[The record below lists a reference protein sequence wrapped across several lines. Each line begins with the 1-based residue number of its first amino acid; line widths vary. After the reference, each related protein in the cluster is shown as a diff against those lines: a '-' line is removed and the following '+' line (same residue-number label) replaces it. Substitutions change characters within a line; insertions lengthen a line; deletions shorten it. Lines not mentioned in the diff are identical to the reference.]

1 MSDEIKLTLEN
12 QPAPE
17 QEAPQ
22 APDSALGEQVN
33 RTLSDANQ
41 AIAEAAKEAQSL
53 PTPTLTLHPAVTQAA
68 EEAPKTQVPPADI
81 SPTFTPEEQKM
92 IDDFS
97 KKIDVTDATLVFS
110 YGAQAQQQIASFS
123 DAALKNVQTKDLGE
137 VGDMISNL
145 VTELKGFTL
154 DDEDKGGIFAFFKK
168 SVDKLQLMKN
178 RYEDAEVNVNKIV
191 NGLESHQVQLL
202 KDIATL
208 DQLYEQNLG
217 YFKELSM
224 RIEAGKIRLQEV
236 RSTDLVQIRAKAQA
250 SGLPEDAQAANDL
263 AAKIDRFEKKVYDLE
278 LTRNISIQMAPQIR
292 LLQNSNQIMAEK
304 IQSSLVNT
312 IPLWKSQMVLALG
325 MQHTQEAMEAQRSVT
340 DLTNE
345 LLKKNAE
352 KLHTATVETAR
363 ESERGIVDIETLKL
377 TNASLIQTMDE
388 VLTIQQEGREKRKA
402 AEKELANIE
411 AQLRAKL
418 LEYR

>member
-1 MSDEIKLTLEN
+1 
-12 QPAPE
+12 
-17 QEAPQ
+17 
-22 APDSALGEQVN
+22 
-33 RTLSDANQ
+33 
-41 AIAEAAKEAQSL
+41 
-53 PTPTLTLHPAVTQAA
+53 
-68 EEAPKTQVPPADI
+68 
-81 SPTFTPEEQKM
+81 
-92 IDDFS
+92 
-97 KKIDVTDATLVFS
+97 
-110 YGAQAQQQIASFS
+110 
-123 DAALKNVQTKDLGE
+123 
-137 VGDMISNL
+137 
-145 VTELKGFTL
+145 
-154 DDEDKGGIFAFFKK
+154 
-168 SVDKLQLMKN
+168 
-178 RYEDAEVNVNKIV
+178 
-191 NGLESHQVQLL
+191 
-202 KDIATL
+202 
-208 DQLYEQNLG
+208 
-217 YFKELSM
+217 
-224 RIEAGKIRLQEV
+224 
-236 RSTDLVQIRAKAQA
+236 
-250 SGLPEDAQAANDL
+250 
-263 AAKIDRFEKKVYDLE
+263 
-278 LTRNISIQMAPQIR
+278 MAPQIR